1 MKKIFLLL
9 FALIV
14 LLGAFTAW
22 KIFGPSLT
30 IPEGKFFYIKTGE
43 TYPGVKEDLHRK
55 GIIKTPVW
63 FDMVAQNLDYKNAV
77 KPGKYEIKKGMSLF
91 ELVRMLRSGR
101 QTPVNLVITKLR
113 TRENL
118 AGKAGKMFEF
128 DSLQMIAFLSNNDS
142 LNAYGLDTNTAL
154 SRVLPDTYTYYW
166 NTTPKKV
173 FQKLFDAS
181 QKFWNDERKKKADSI
196 GLTPTQVS
204 TLASIIDEESNYA
217 PEKSNIASVY
227 LNRLRKNIPLQAD
240 PTVKFALKDFALKRI
255 YERHLL
261 FDSPYNTYRNAGLP
275 PGPICTPQRATL
287 DAVLNAPKTDYLYF
301 VAKSDFSGAH
311 VFAAN
316 YDDHL
321 KYAREY
327 QEALNR
333 EDSIRKANQ

>member
-22 KIFGPSLT
+22 KIFGPSVK
-30 IPEGKFFYIKTGE
+30 IPEGNFFYIKTGE
-43 TYPGVKEDLHRK
+43 NYPAVKKDLHER
-55 GIIKTPVW
+55 GIIKNPVW

-91 ELVRMLRSGR
+91 ELVRMLRGGR
-101 QTPVNLVITKLR
+101 QTPVNFVITKLR

-118 AGKAGKMFEF
+118 AGRAGKMFEF
-128 DSLQMIAFLSNNDS
+128 DSLQMNAFLSNNDS
-142 LNAYGLDTNTAL
+142 LNAYGLDTNTVL

-196 GLTPTQVS
+196 GLTPAQVS

>member
-22 KIFGPSLT
+22 KIFGPSVI
-30 IPEGKFFYIKTGE
+30 IPEGKFYYIKTGE
-43 TYPGVKEDLHRK
+43 NYPAIKEDLHRR

-91 ELVRMLRSGR
+91 ELVRMLRGGR
-101 QTPVNLVITKLR
+101 QTPVDLVITKLR

-142 LNAYGLDTNTAL
+142 LNVYGLDTNTVL
-154 SRVLPDTYTYYW
+154 SGVLPDTYTYYW

-173 FQKLFDAS
+173 FQKFFDAS

-196 GLTPTQVS
+196 GLTPAQVS

>member
-9 FALIV
+9 FVLIV
-14 LLGAFTAW
+14 LLGAFIAW
-22 KIFGPSLT
+22 KILGPSV
-30 IPEGKFFYIKTGE
+30 IVPEGKFFYIKTGE
-43 TYPGVKEDLHRK
+43 RYIGVKEDLNSR
-55 GIIKTPVW
+55 GIIKNPVW

-91 ELVRMLRSGR
+91 EMVRMLRSGR
-101 QTPVNLVITKLR
+101 QTPVNFVITKFR
-113 TRENL
+113 TRENF
-118 AGKAGKMFEF
+118 AGRAGKMFEF
-128 DSLQMIAFLSNNDS
+128 DSVQMIAFLSNNDS
-142 LNAYGLDTNTAL
+142 LRIYALDTNTVL
-154 SRVLPDTYTYYW
+154 SSVLPDTYTYYW

-196 GLTPTQVS
+196 GLTPAQVS

-217 PEKSNIASVY
+217 PEKSNIASAY
-227 LNRLRKNIPLQAD
+227 LNRLSKNMPLQAD

-255 YERHLL
+255 YERHLM
-261 FDSPYNTYRNAGLP
+261 FESPYNTYRNAGLP
-275 PGPICTPQRATL
+275 PGPICTPQIATL

-316 YDDHL
+316 YVDHL

>member
-1 MKKIFLLL
+1 MKRIFLFL
-9 FALIV
+9 FILVV
-14 LLGAFTAW
+14 LLGVFSAW
-22 KIFGPSLT
+22 KIFGPSV
-30 IPEGKFFYIKTGE
+30 IVPEGKFFYIKTGE
-43 TYPGVKEDLHRK
+43 PYPSVKKDLHTK
-55 GIIKTPVW
+55 GIIKNPVW

-77 KPGKYEIKKGMSLF
+77 KPGKYEIEKGMSLF
-91 ELVRMLRSGR
+91 ELVRMLRGGR
-101 QTPVNLVITKLR
+101 QTAVNFVITKLR

-118 AGKAGKMFEF
+118 AGRAGKMFEF
-128 DSLQMIAFLSNNDS
+128 DSLQMMAFLSNNDS
-142 LNAYGLDTNTAL
+142 LKVYGLDTNTVL
-154 SRVLPDTYTYYW
+154 SGVLPDTYTYYW

-173 FQKLFDAS
+173 FQKLIDAS
-181 QKFWNDERKKKADSI
+181 RKFWNDERKKKADSI
-196 GLTPTQVS
+196 GLTPVQVS

-227 LNRLRKNIPLQAD
+227 LNRLSKNMPLQAD
-240 PTVKFALKDFALKRI
+240 PTIKFALKDFALKRI
-255 YERHLL
+255 YERHLT
-261 FDSPYNTYRNAGLP
+261 FESPYNTYRNSGLP

-316 YDDHL
+316 YGDHL

>member
-14 LLGAFTAW
+14 LLGAFIAW
-22 KIFGPSLT
+22 KIFGPSVIT
-30 IPEGKFFYIKTGE
+30 PEGKFFYIKTGE
-43 TYPGVKEDLHRK
+43 TYPALKEDLHSK

-101 QTPVNLVITKLR
+101 QTPVNFVITKLR

-118 AGKAGKMFEF
+118 AGRAGKMFEF
-128 DSLQMIAFLSNNDS
+128 DSLQMISFLSNSDS
-142 LNAYGLDTNTAL
+142 LNVYGLDTNTVL
-154 SRVLPDTYTYYW
+154 SGVIPDTYTYYW

-181 QKFWNDERKKKADSI
+181 RKFWNDERKKKADSI
-196 GLTPTQVS
+196 GLTLIQVS

-227 LNRLRKNIPLQAD
+227 LNRLRKNMPLQAD

-261 FDSPYNTYRNAGLP
+261 FESPYNTYRNAGLP

>member
-9 FALIV
+9 FALVV
-14 LLGAFTAW
+14 LVGAFTAW
-22 KIFGPSLT
+22 KIFGPSV
-30 IPEGKFFYIKTGE
+30 IVPEGKFLYIKTGE
-43 TYPGVKEDLHRK
+43 TYPVLKEDLQSK
-55 GIIKTPVW
+55 GIIKNPVW
-63 FDMVAQNLDYKNAV
+63 FDMVAQNLDYKNSV
-77 KPGKYEIKKGMSLF
+77 KAGKYEIKKGMSLF
-91 ELVRMLRSGR
+91 ELVRMLRGGR
-101 QTPVNLVITKLR
+101 QTPVNLVITKFR
-113 TRENL
+113 IKENF

-142 LNAYGLDTNTAL
+142 LKTYGLDTNTVL
-154 SRVLPDTYTYYW
+154 SAVLPDTYTYYW

-173 FQKLFDAS
+173 FLKLFDAS
-181 QKFWNDERKKKADSI
+181 QKFWNDARKKKADSI
-196 GLTPTQVS
+196 GLSPVKVS

-227 LNRLRKNIPLQAD
+227 LNRLSKNIPLQAD
-240 PTVKFALKDFALKRI
+240 PTVKFALKDFGLKRI
-255 YERHLL
+255 YEKHLM
-261 FDSPYNTYRNAGLP
+261 FESPYNTYRNAGLP
-275 PGPICTPQRATL
+275 PGPICTPQTTTL

-321 KYAREY
+321 KYAKEY